1 MPTYEYVAL
10 GPDGRKANGVVSADT
25 ARAARRELRFRQ
37 LTPLTLSE
45 ASEEKSSQKIRKGGL
60 SSSDRV
66 IITRQL
72 AMMIGSGTP
81 VEEALGAVSTQSEK
95 PGVRRLL
102 ASMRDRV
109 SEGHKLSEALTD
121 AGRAFPPLYRSV
133 VAAGEVSGNLGQV
146 LGQLAV
152 YLEKSQKTRRKVQT
166 AMIYPA
172 VLACVALVVISLLMV
187 FVVPRIVAQF
197 DAFGDDLPPLTQMVI
212 GLSAFMRDWGI
223 VFGLAVAGGV
233 AGLQRLLRR
242 PAIKRRVDRFWLGVP
257 VIGKL
262 ARTTNS
268 ARFARTFAMLLESRT
283 PLAESLVA
291 ARGSLGNLVF
301 VDALEG
307 VIRNVR
313 EGMAPATALSKA
325 GVFPPMLTH
334 LAASGAAS
342 GNLPELMAKG
352 ADYLEDEFDGA
363 SSIALGLLEPFVILV
378 LGGIVA
384 MIVLSIMLPILQLNT
399 IAFG

>member
-37 LTPLTLSE
+37 LTPLTLTE
-45 ASEEKSSQKIRKGGL
+45 ASEEKSSQKIRKGGM

-109 SEGHKLSEALTD
+109 SEGHRLSEALTD
-121 AGRAFPPLYRSV
+121 AGRAFSPLYRSV

-146 LGQLAV
+146 LEQLAV

-172 VLACVALVVISLLMV
+172 VLACVALVVISLLMI

-197 DAFGDDLPPLTQMVI
+197 SAFDQDLPLLTRIVI
-212 GLSAFMRDWGI
+212 GLSEFMRDWGI
-223 VFGLAVAGGV
+223 VFAIAVAGGII
-233 AGLQRLLRR
+233 ALQRLLRQ
-242 PAIKRRVDRFWLGVP
+242 PAIKRRVDSFWLGVP

-363 SSIALGLLEPFVILV
+363 SSVALGLLEPFVILV

>member
-10 GPDGRKANGVVSADT
+10 GPDGKKASGVVSADT

-37 LTPLTLSE
+37 LTPLTLNE
-45 ASEEKSSQKIRKGGL
+45 ANEDGGTGQIRRGNL

-66 IITRQL
+66 LVTRQL

-95 PGVRRLL
+95 PAVRRLL

-109 SEGHKLSEALTD
+109 AEGHRFSEAIAD
-121 AGRAFPPLYRSV
+121 AGKAFSPLYQSV
-133 VAAGEVSGNLGQV
+133 VAAGEVSGDLGQV
-146 LGQLAV
+146 LERLAV
-152 YLEKSQKTRRKVQT
+152 YLEKSQKTRRKIQT

-172 VLACVALVVISLLMV
+172 VLGFVAIVVIALLMA
-187 FVVPRIVAQF
+187 FVVPRIVEQF
-197 DAFGDDLPPLTQMVI
+197 ATFEQDLPLLTRIVI
-212 GLSAFMRDWGI
+212 GLSGFVRDWGL
-223 VFGLAVAGGV
+223 VFLLAVVAAGFGL
-233 AGLQRLLRR
+233 RRMLRQ
-242 PAIKRRVDRFWLGVP
+242 PAIKRRLDSALLGMP

-262 ARTTNS
+262 VQTTNS
-268 ARFARTFAMLLESRT
+268 AKFARTFAMLLASRT
-283 PLAESLVA
+283 PLTDSLTA

-301 VDALEG
+301 VDALDD
-307 VIRNVR
+307 VVRNVR
-313 EGMAPATALSKA
+313 EGMAPASALSKA

-342 GNLPELMAKG
+342 GNMAELMGKG
-352 ADYLEDEFDGA
+352 ADYLEDEFDSA
-363 SSIALGLLEPFVILV
+363 SGLALGLLEPAVIIF
-378 LGGIVA
+378 LGGMVA
-384 MIVLSIMLPILQLNT
+384 LIVLSIMLPIMQLNS